1 MIFHVD
7 MNSFYASCERLFRP
21 DLDAKPIIVLS
32 NNDGIIIALNQEA
45 KNLGLKRGDAYFQ
58 VKAFCAIHNVFVFSS
73 NYTLYADICT
83 RLNSLYSSYAPE
95 IEVYSIDESF
105 LYFPDWEN
113 AGFVEMGLFLKEK
126 VWNELHIPI
135 AVGIAPTKTLAKM
148 CNKLAKKRNGVCF
161 WNDLDQKEE
170 LQNILVGDIW
180 GIGRAKERV
189 LSRLGVFTAYD
200 LQNLSLEK
208 AKKQLTITG
217 MKTVQELNAV
227 QAIDYELR
235 EKRKKMTTSKSFAY
249 PVTSL
254 MELEVALCEYCQISV
269 TKLREEKQACS
280 HISVYLMTARQFDEN
295 QKHKEYF
302 NALSYQFAKKTS
314 FLPEILSVAKSLLK
328 RMYREG
334 YEYRKVMVCLM
345 KLSEAGEAQEELFD
359 FSDYENSLKGSHSIT
374 NTQKEALMAVCDEIN
389 MRYGKLCLHPGLR
402 NAVKDKTS
410 EGKAVSWKMKR
421 NMLSPHYTTRLEEVP
436 IVKG

>member
-1 MIFHVD
+1 
-7 MNSFYASCERLFRP
+7 
-21 DLDAKPIIVLS
+21 
-32 NNDGIIIALNQEA
+32 
-45 KNLGLKRGDAYFQ
+45 
-58 VKAFCAIHNVFVFSS
+58 
-73 NYTLYADICT
+73 
-83 RLNSLYSSYAPE
+83 
-95 IEVYSIDESF
+95 
-105 LYFPDWEN
+105 
-113 AGFVEMGLFLKEK
+113 
-126 VWNELHIPI
+126 
-135 AVGIAPTKTLAKM
+135 M

-235 EKRKKMTTSKSFAY
+235 EKRKNITTSKSFAY

-359 FSDYENSLKGSHSIT
+359 FSDYENSLKGSHLIT

-389 MRYGKLCLHPGLR
+389 MRDRKS
-402 NAVKDKTS
+402 V
-410 EGKAVSWKMKR
+410 V
-421 NMLSPHYTTRLEEVP
+421 
-436 IVKG
+436 